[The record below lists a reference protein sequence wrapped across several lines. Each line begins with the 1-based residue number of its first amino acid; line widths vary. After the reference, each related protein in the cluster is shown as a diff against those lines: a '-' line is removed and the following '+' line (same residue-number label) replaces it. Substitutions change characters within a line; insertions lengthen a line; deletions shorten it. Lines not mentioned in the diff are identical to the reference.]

1 MEFTCKGEYNNK
13 TMAVMAKVLRKT
25 VRKKKSRR
33 SHIFGWG
40 IAVAGLLLCFYQVS
54 QDGGLGIQTVIT
66 GAAVFVIMFT
76 LLMEDRI
83 NGYAARKRLLPG
95 TERGKTVFSDDG
107 FSTVTEIGRSQ
118 WKYDKIQVIAESGSY
133 IVFVFSSSHGQI
145 YDKECMEG
153 GTIEQFR
160 QFLETKTGKQIQEV
174 L

>member
-1 MEFTCKGEYNNK
+1 MEFICKGEYNHK

-33 SHIFGWG
+33 AHIFGWG
-40 IAVAGLLLCFYQVS
+40 IAATGLLLCCYRVL

-66 GAAVFVIMFT
+66 GAAVFVIVFT

-95 TERGKTVFSDDG
+95 TEQGRTVFSDDG
-107 FSTVTEIGRSQ
+107 FSTVTEIGESQ
-118 WKYDKIQVIAESGSY
+118 WKYDKIQVIAECGSY

-145 YDKECMEG
+145 YDKESIEG

-160 QFLETKTGKQIQEV
+160 QFLEAKTGKQIQEV